1 MNNNIRLRT
10 FLAELRKFLPEKTI
24 YLALSSLPEDI
35 FDKEENVNVPCF
47 ENDEEV
53 QVFIK
58 KNGFDEPDNLANF
71 FLKPYYDS
79 LEDEINAILRDMEDA
94 ERSRSEIERVAYDL
108 EYMSIYG

>member
-53 QVFIK
+53 Q
-58 KNGFDEPDNLANF
+58 E
-71 FLKPYYDS
+71 
-79 LEDEINAILRDMEDA
+79 
-94 ERSRSEIERVAYDL
+94 
-108 EYMSIYG
+108 